1 MVSKI
6 DFNSRTCKIVLFGIS
21 VITILYVI
29 STIIGSIIVH
39 SGIKE
44 VQTTKTETKEGM
56 APAQR
61 FHLAHA
67 YSKIGTD
74 YPQNPKE
81 STKIDN
87 QNKFDTSLKNP
98 TNGRRKL
105 KNGFKLYNDI
115 EHAGNPMSVAR
126 GGMPM
131 NYEFKNKLG
140 KNANMQALD
149 DATLNGTYGNPSDPN
164 GGKSDIVPLG
174 NSTRMAG
181 SKQDLSSFVGITSAK
196 H

>member
-1 MVSKI
+1 MAYKI
-6 DFNSRTCKIVLFGIS
+6 DLGSKSCKIALFWFSIVVLLFI
-21 VITILYVI
+21 ICTIL
-29 STIIGSIIVH
+29 GSIIVH

-44 VQTTKTETKEGM
+44 VKTTKTETKEGM

-67 YSKIGTD
+67 YSKIGSD
-74 YPQNPKE
+74 YPQKPKE
-81 STKIDN
+81 LNKIDN
-87 QNKFDTSLKNP
+87 YNKFDTTLKNP

-105 KNGFKLYNDI
+105 KNGFKLYNDV

-131 NYEFKNKLG
+131 NYELKNKLG

-149 DATLNGTYGNPSDPN
+149 VATLNGNYGNPPDPN

-181 SKQDLSSFVGITSAK
+181 SKQDLSPFLGITSAK
-196 H
+196 R